1 MPDRTKV
8 SVRNLS
14 ERSGTGKMRSYWQ
27 EKVYIIVSHTGNDP
41 VTYNMRPE
49 QKSKGETRTVHP
61 NMLIYCDNLLHNF
74 DWNIEEQASKSISSS
89 EN

>member
-27 EKVYIIVSHTGNDP
+27 EKIYNILSHTGNDP
-41 VTYNMRPE
+41 VIYNMRPE
-49 QKSKGETRTVHP
+49 QKPKGETRTVHP
-61 NMLIYCDNLLHNF
+61 NMLI
-74 DWNIEEQASKSISSS
+74 
-89 EN
+89 